1 MESKRTFNVPNFNDK
16 SVWQSSTLNTGYSD
30 KGKIPNITGSFPSA
44 PGLNLQ
50 DGYTGAFSDNEKIN
64 VFGSGGSFYNIKKT
78 VFDASKV
85 SNLYSTGI
93 EAIIPA
99 RCVIYFCIRY

>member
-1 MESKRTFNVPNFNDK
+1 MPNFNDK

-64 VFGSGGSFYNIKKT
+64 VFGSGGSYYNIKKT